1 MESAFGPLYHIG
13 VAVRDLDQ
21 AEQAYRALGARLH
34 GRETVAGEGV
44 EVSFVEL
51 GGVHIELLRP
61 LSEEGGVAGFLRE
74 RGQGVHHLAFA
85 TEDIGA
91 SIAQL
96 AHSGLSPVGGGP
108 RVGAGGRLVM
118 FLHPRDTG
126 GVLFELCEVKG

>member
-21 AEQAYRALGARLH
+21 AEKAYRALGATFH
-34 GRETVAGEGV
+34 GRETVVGEGV

-61 LSEEGGVAGFLRE
+61 VTEEGGIASFLRE
-74 RGQGVHHLAFA
+74 RGQGVHHVAFA
-85 TEDIGA
+85 TGDIDA
-91 SIAQL
+91 SIVQL
-96 AHSGLSPVGGGP
+96 AASGLTPVGGGT
-108 RVGAGGRLVM
+108 RVGAGGGRVM